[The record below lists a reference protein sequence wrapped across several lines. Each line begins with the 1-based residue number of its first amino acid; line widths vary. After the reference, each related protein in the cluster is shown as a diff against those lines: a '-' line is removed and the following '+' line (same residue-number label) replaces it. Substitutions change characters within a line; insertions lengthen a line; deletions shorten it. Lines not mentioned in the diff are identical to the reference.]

1 MAILTPLE
9 ILGALGSAVVTS
21 VAIPPLVLGSLTL
34 AFPDSPGP
42 PVHSEVWGADIPADT
57 RLHLNDDGSFGA
69 NDGCNT
75 GSGTWAGNGFDYTFT
90 QGAYTQRWCA
100 DMNPW
105 LSHAE
110 SATLDGAVLVVFD
123 DTGEHIG
130 TMTRQ

>member
-57 RLHLNDDGSFGA
+57 RLHLHGDGSFGA

-75 GSGTWAGNGFDYTFT
+75 GSGTWERNGSDYTLT
-90 QGAYTQRWCA
+90 QGAYTQRWCEG
-100 DMNPW
+100 MNPW

-110 SATLDGAVLVVFD
+110 TATLDGAVLVVFD